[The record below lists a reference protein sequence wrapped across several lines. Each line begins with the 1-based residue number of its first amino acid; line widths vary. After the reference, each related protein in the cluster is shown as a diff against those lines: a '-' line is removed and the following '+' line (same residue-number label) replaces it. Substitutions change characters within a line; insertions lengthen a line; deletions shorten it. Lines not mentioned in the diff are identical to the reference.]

1 VSRTRAFSALATLS
15 AGEIGVTSLDELA
28 AAIDRGD

>member
-1 VSRTRAFSALATLS
+1 LATLS